1 MDLWPFY
8 FQQKSCVTEIFLLTE
23 KENFIGKRLKKTKT
37 TTTKTPALP
46 LTKIKQD
53 LPGSIQEKCHSE
65 IDIVKWDS
73 TGHPV

>member
-1 MDLWPFY
+1 MCDRNLSPYRERKLHWKKVKK
-8 FQQKSCVTEIFLLTE
+8 QKDKI
-23 KENFIGKRLKKTKT
+23 KT

-73 TGHPV
+73 TGHSV